1 MIEEFIN
8 PFPEFVNERGEGRLK
23 RWFINNGKEDGL
35 CRILSVFPDFET
47 WRYYVKNGGPVMR
60 CSCGNM
66 LEMCGQKRK
75 HHPYCK
81 VCWPSHQKE
90 EMKRRREDTNL
101 KRYGV
106 SHVLRADS
114 PSRKKRD
121 ETCIQ
126 RYGDLHPMRNQEV
139 RRRQTDTM
147 LEKYGVVSP
156 QQNESVREKTRK
168 TVEERYGGF
177 LHGSLVISDRIKNTL
192 VEKYGVD
199 NPTKNPEVV
208 EKFKNTMRDRFG
220 GIGGASPALRAM
232 VEETSMRKY
241 GVTHPFKSKSNEE
254 KRLKSNRQRVIR
266 ERDEKLEALKPFLE
280 SKELLESAITD
291 RRFMS
296 KYRIFRSLINEA
308 MDRFG
313 LSIGHTTSIESA
325 IHEILD
331 SLGVSYERTRKIL
344 DGGREIDVFIPE
356 KCIGIECNGLY
367 YHSYNPYQKI
377 NGPLEKDY
385 HYKKWENASANGIK
399 LLQFWEDDINNRIDV
414 IESIIK
420 NALGFSE
427 RVYAR
432 RCEVQE
438 IDRETGS
445 EFLDRCHLNGDRVAS
460 KYIGLIHNGELISV
474 MSFSKNRF
482 ERGEGKFEL
491 IRFASELGFSVIG
504 GGSKL
509 INHFLKTTPEC
520 VELMSYSDIM
530 LGGGDSYL
538 KMGFEEVGLVPCGYY
553 WTKGGRTKEA
563 RQKYQKHKLKGL
575 LETFDE
581 DLSETENMWRNGYRK
596 LYNAGYRKFVLKRAP

>member
-1 MIEEFIN
+1 MIEEFVN
-8 PFPEFVNERGEGRLK
+8 PFPEYVNERGEGRLK
-23 RWFINNGKEDGL
+23 RWFIKHGREDGL
-35 CRILSVFPDFET
+35 ERILSVFPDFET
-47 WRYYVKNGGPVMR
+47 WRYYVKNGGPVLR

-66 LEMCGQKRK
+66 LEMCGQERK

-81 VCWPSHQKE
+81 ACWPSHQKE
-90 EMKRRREDTNL
+90 EMKRRREATNME
-101 KRYGV
+101 RYGL
-106 SHVLRADS
+106 SHNLQVGSKFRE
-114 PSRKKRD
+114 KRD
-121 ETCIQ
+121 ETCIE
-126 RYGDLHPMRNQEV
+126 RYGDLHPMRNLEV
-139 RRRQTDTM
+139 RKRQMDTM
-147 LEKYGVVSP
+147 MERYGVVSP

-177 LHGSLVISDRIKNTL
+177 LHHSPILSERIKNTI

-208 EKFKNTMRDRFG
+208 EKFKKTMMERFG
-220 GIGGASPALRAM
+220 GIGGSSPVLRAM

-241 GVTHPFKSKSNEE
+241 GVVHPFKSKLNEE
-254 KRLKSNRQRVIR
+254 KRLVSNRQRMDR
-266 ERDEKLEALKPFLE
+266 ERDEKLETLRPFLE

-291 RRFMS
+291 RRFMA
-296 KYRIFRSLINEA
+296 KYRGFRTLIDGA
-308 MDRFG
+308 MERFG
-313 LSIGHTTSIESA
+313 LSIGQTTSIEAA
-325 IHEILD
+325 IHEIID
-331 SLGVSYERTRKIL
+331 SLGVRYEKTRKIL
-344 DGGREIDVFIPE
+344 DGGREIDIYIPD
-356 KCIGIECNGLY
+356 KNIGIECNGLY

-377 NGPLEKDY
+377 VGPSEKDY

-420 NALGFSE
+420 NTLGFSE

-432 RCEVQE
+432 RCEVLE
-438 IDRETGS
+438 LDRESGAQ
-445 EFLDRCHLNGDRVAS
+445 FLDRCHLNGDRVAS
-460 KYIGLIHNGELISV
+460 KYIGLFHNGGLVSV

-491 IRFASELGFSVIG
+491 IRFASELGISVIG

-520 VELMSYSDIM
+520 KELMSYSDIM

-553 WTKGGRTKEA
+553 WTKGGRTKDA

-575 LETFDE
+575 LESFDE
-581 DLSETENMWRNGYRK
+581 TLSETENMWRNGYRK
-596 LYNAGYRKFVLKRAP
+596 LYNAGYRKFVLKREP

>member
-1 MIEEFIN
+1 MIEEFVN
-8 PFPEFVNERGEGRLK
+8 PFPEYVNENGEGRK
-23 RWFINNGKEDGL
+23 RIWFINNGEEEGL
-35 CRILSVFPDFET
+35 DKILSTFPDFET
-47 WRYYVKNGGPVMR
+47 WRYYVKNGGTVLR

-66 LEMCGQKRK
+66 LEMCGQERK

-90 EMKRRREDTNL
+90 EMKRRREETVF

-106 SHVLRADS
+106 SHNLQKGSKFREA
-114 PSRKKRD
+114 RD
-121 ETCIQ
+121 ETCIA
-126 RYGDLHPMRNQEV
+126 RYGTVHPMHSEEV
-139 RRRQTDTM
+139 RKRQTDTM
-147 LEKYGVVSP
+147 LERYGVVSP
-156 QQNESVREKTRK
+156 QQIESVKEKTRK
-168 TVEERYGGF
+168 TVEDRYGGF
-177 LHGSLVISDRIKNTL
+177 LHGSPILSERIKNTL
-192 VEKYGVD
+192 LEKYGVD

-208 EKFKNTMRDRFG
+208 EKFKQTMEERFG
-220 GIGGASPALRAM
+220 GVGAASPVLRAM

-241 GVTHPFKSKSNEE
+241 GVDHPFKSKTNEE
-254 KRLKSNRQRVIR
+254 RRLKSNRQRMNR
-266 ERDEKLEALKPFLE
+266 ERDEKLENLKPFLE
-280 SKELLESAITD
+280 SKELLESAISN
-291 RRFMS
+291 RRFMA
-296 KYRIFRSLINEA
+296 KYRIFRPLIDAA
-308 MDRFG
+308 MGRFG
-313 LSIGHTTSIESA
+313 LTIGQTTSIEAA

-331 SLGVSYERTRKIL
+331 SLAVEYEKTRKIL
-344 DGGREIDVFIPE
+344 DGGREIDIFIPE
-356 KCIGIECNGLY
+356 KNIGIECNGLY
-367 YHSYNPYQKI
+367 YHSHNPYQKI
-377 NGPLEKDY
+377 VGPSEKDY
-385 HYKKWENASANGIK
+385 HYKKWENASANGIR

-432 RCEVQE
+432 RCEVLE
-438 IDRETGS
+438 LDRETGS

-460 KYIGLIHNGELISV
+460 KYIGLFHNGGLVSV

-520 VELMSYSDIM
+520 KELMSYSDIM

-538 KMGFEEVGLVPCGYY
+538 KMGFDEVERVPCGYY
-553 WTKGGRTKEA
+553 WTKGGRTKES

-575 LETFDE
+575 LETFD
-581 DLSETENMWRNGYRK
+581 DSLSETENMWRNGYRK
-596 LYNAGYRKFVLKRAP
+596 LYNAGYRKFVLKRVP